1 MTDKS
6 TETAENGT
14 VSLDFGGAAAPD
26 GGGAPEKAAEPK
38 EEAAAADTESEPSAA
53 DSEPSVAD
61 SEAEATDDP
70 VARLE
75 GELAEARDELLRAQA
90 EMQNLRR
97 RSEQDVEKAHKF
109 GQERFAGELLTVVDN
124 LERALKA
131 ASDSNGQDGQDE
143 PAVKAIRDGVELTLK
158 SFMDCFKRFAV
169 ETVDPMGE
177 PFDPALHQAMA
188 TQENDEAEPDTVIA
202 VMQKGYTLHGR
213 VLRPA
218 MVMVSKSPEPQAPSS
233 KTKDEPEPK
242 AAKSQAAKSQAAK
255 TPEADLK

>member
-1 MTDKS
+1 MDEKTTQMAFDDEAES
-6 TETAENGT
+6 GSGPDDAAASSEAESAAESETETEAELEAG
-14 VSLDFGGAAAPD
+14 
-26 GGGAPEKAAEPK
+26 K
-38 EEAAAADTESEPSAA
+38 ETESEA
-53 DSEPSVAD
+53 EPSVPEG
-61 SEAEATDDP
+61 EAVPAEGLA
-70 VARLE
+70 ARLEEVE
-75 GELAEARDELLRAQA
+75 GELAEAKDELLRAQA

-109 GQERFAGELLTVVDN
+109 GQERFASELLTVVDN

-131 ASDSNGQDGQDE
+131 ASDSNGQDAQDE
-143 PAVKAIRDGVELTLK
+143 PAVKAIRDGVDLTLK

-177 PFDPALHQAMA
+177 PFDPSLHQAMA

-218 MVMVSKSPEPQAPSS
+218 MVMVSKATKPQAPSA
-233 KTKDEPEPK
+233 KAK
-242 AAKSQAAKSQAAK
+242 AAEAKPQAK
-255 TPEADLK
+255 TASRT